1 MGAAVHLDPL
11 ALDFLWEALDAGDL
25 PYPLWVRSHGATM
38 DERAALRQGTL
49 ERLRAAG
56 LLDAAGRI
64 ADSVDRMLGV
74 LASHRMSVDAA
85 FLPERGA
92 VPVCAM
98 AAAGRDRAVLAV
110 QGGDGDAGVRLS
122 EIPPDALVSAV
133 VDLLPAQPRG
143 VVASV
148 SLPTSVMAGVTAGA
162 VTAGRVGGRTEVRDE
177 QQVLA
182 ELTAMPRL
190 RGGQIAANS
199 RDDLGGRRRSP
210 VLAWFDNET
219 GRYTSRVRPGGDGH
233 QWITVA
239 PADTVALRQRV
250 GELLADVTR

>member
-74 LASHRMSVDAA
+74 LASHRTSVDAA

-98 AAAGRDRAVLAV
+98 AAADHDQAVLAV
-110 QGGDGDAGVRLS
+110 QGGDGDAGVWLS
-122 EIPPDALVSAV
+122 EIAPDGLVSAV
-133 VDLLPAQPRG
+133 VELLPAQPRG

-148 SLPTSVMAGVTAGA
+148 SLPTSAMAGVAAGA
-162 VTAGRVGGRTEVRDE
+162 DPGGRSGGRTEVRDE

-182 ELTAMPRL
+182 ELTSMPRL

-219 GRYTSRVRPGGDGH
+219 GRYTSSVRPGGDGH

-239 PADTVALRQRV
+239 PADVAALRQRV
-250 GELLADVTR
+250 GELLAEVTG